1 MTRLLECPKCHNKL
15 LVQRSADIYQ
25 CVGCN
30 FKRDFSK
37 SSNSS
42 RPAGGTFL
50 WLFLSMFLV
59 TFFVW
64 NQTYTLSPETES
76 QGLPAEVLQQ
86 SIE

>member
-15 LVQRSADIYQ
+15 LVQRSDDVYQ

-37 SSNSS
+37 NPNSS
-42 RPAGGTFL
+42 RSAGGTFL

-64 NQTYTLSPETES
+64 NRTYTLTPETES
-76 QGLPAEVLQQ
+76 QLPSEALHQ